1 MENKVITQRHGEK
14 YGLKPSAEQVEQF
27 KHYFEG
33 SRAVYNHMTWI
44 QTRIRSNI
52 SDFYRL
58 KGLARLCSYSAFL
71 HLHILHMIFFCKPK
85 KEDKKK
91 PEFKHVEDI
100 YQGYRYLD
108 RDDLSRLLTRLIKQ
122 ENFKWL
128 QSIGRDTLR
137 GASDN
142 VANAIKAYKKR
153 FAKFPKHKPK
163 SDQASFLINCGGEEG
178 ARKHF
183 IKEDGRDYFLLK
195 IKKKGTL
202 KIPYTQHRKP
212 RPFSGGDVVISRR
225 ANTYSIS
232 FSTVQDKN
240 VWIKDKDKRRI
251 VGVDRNTKKLFALDD
266 IYRGKC
272 NVFEISK
279 DPKGVLITNKLTRRL
294 KILQKDLSRKYQ
306 PNKKQYEQ
314 SNNYKKNKLAIQK
327 IHLKIANLR
336 KDRSHFISAQVARK
350 YDHVVIEDLKLKNM
364 TRSAKGTIEAPGKN
378 VKAKSGL
385 NRTILNANLGQ
396 VSQFLAYKLSYSGK
410 ILEKVPPMNTSIT
423 CRNPKCPDPVN
434 KENRKG
440 DLFKC
445 VACGYNNNADLNEA
459 IDADFNAAGNIKDKS
474 CL

>member
-1 MENKVITQRHGEK
+1 MSTKVITQRHGEK

-33 SRAVYNHMTWI
+33 SRAVYNYMTWV
-44 QTRIRSNI
+44 QTKIKSNI
-52 SDFYRL
+52 SDFFRL
-58 KGLARLCSYSAFL
+58 KDIAALCSYPAFL

-85 KEDKKK
+85 KEDKEKA
-91 PEFKHVEDI
+91 EFGHVEDI
-100 YQGYRYLD
+100 YQGYRYLFRND
-108 RDDLSRLLTRLIKQ
+108 MSRLLTWLIKQ

-142 VANAIKAYKKR
+142 VDKAMKAYCDKKR
-153 FAKFPKHKPK
+153 FNAKFPQYKRK
-163 SDQASFLINCGGEEG
+163 SDKASFLINCDGKEG
-178 ARKHF
+178 AGKQF
-183 IKEDGRDYFLLK
+183 IKEDGKDYFLLK
-195 IKKKGTL
+195 IKKKGSL
-202 KIPYTQHRKP
+202 KITYTQHRKP
-212 RPFSGGDVVISRR
+212 RPFSGGDVVISRI

-232 FSTVQDKN
+232 FATVQDKN
-240 VWIKDKDKRRI
+240 VWIKDKDKHRI

-266 IYRGKC
+266 MYKGKC

-294 KILQKDLSRKYQ
+294 KILQKDLARKYQ

-314 SNNYKKNKLAIQK
+314 SNNYQKNKLAIQK
-327 IHLKIANLR
+327 MNLKIANLR

-385 NRTILNANLGQ
+385 NRVILNANLGQ
-396 VSQFLAYKLSYSGK
+396 VSQFLAYKLKYKGK

-423 CRNPKCPDPVN
+423 CGECGHIDK
-434 KENRKG
+434 KNRVTQA
-440 DLFKC
+440 LFKC
-445 VACGYNNNADLNEA
+445 MKCGYNK
-459 IDADFNAAGNIKDKS
+459 DADFNAAGNIKRKS
-474 CL
+474 SS